1 MAATTAVLSLWPFA
15 KAPNA
20 RAAAPQPKSAR
31 LRIPPGVSRAIF
43 DSALAEFRS
52 VVGDEWVFTSEDDLE
67 PYRDA
72 YSILWNEPEEKI
84 ASAAV
89 APFTAEE
96 VQAVM
101 RIANARSIP
110 IYPISTGKNLGYG
123 GAAPVLSGSVVL
135 DLKRMNR
142 ILEIDERNSYVLVE
156 PGVSYFDLYRA
167 IQDKSLNLWIDCP
180 DPGWGSV
187 IGNALD
193 YGGGYTHSSY
203 RNHFEAHCGMEVVL
217 ANGELLRTGLG
228 ALPGAKT
235 WQQNKYGY
243 GPWIDGLFKQSSL
256 GVVTKMGFWLY
267 PAPDAY
273 LSGIVGVPKK
283 ADIDPL
289 VDVINYLE
297 NTVSMQGMPVFASP
311 FLPFGLPGASPPDM
325 PTYDSPVAEQ
335 EGYAAAHS
343 LPYWTVTVSYYGA
356 PEVVKAQWEYTKRK
370 AAAITGA
377 SFSGGD
383 VVGIPPKPDMLKGM
397 NRSLFGVPSLSIFFI
412 GARSEHAD
420 PTEGHIT
427 CSPIIPRTGEGI
439 TEAYDL
445 IFRTTK
451 RLGLPVT
458 VLSPPIGCW
467 ARTFAILVMM
477 AVTHDPEKN
486 KRTRAG
492 FREMIKI
499 LAEHGYGEY
508 RTAPA
513 FMDDVAATYSF
524 NNHALRR
531 FHEEVKDAI
540 DPNGIIS
547 AGRYGVW
554 PRHLRKRQA

>member
-1 MAATTAVLSLWPFA
+1 MVHRAEAEIGGMRTPAGISEADF
-15 KAPNA
+15 
-20 RAAAPQPKSAR
+20 AAAIA
-31 LRIPPGVSRAIF
+31 AF
-43 DSALAEFRS
+43 ES
-52 VVGDEWVFTSEDDLE
+52 VVGKEWVFTSDDDLE

-72 YSILWNEPEEKI
+72 YSILRDEPEERI

-89 APFTAEE
+89 APFTSDE

-101 RIANARSIP
+101 RIANEHRIP

-142 ILEIDERNSYVLVE
+142 ILEIDERNSYVLLE

-167 IQDKSLNLWIDCP
+167 IQDKGLNLWIDCP

-187 IGNALD
+187 VGNALD
-193 YGGGYTHSSY
+193 YGGGYTHSWY

-217 ANGELLRTGLG
+217 ANGELLRTGMG

-243 GPWIDGLFKQSSL
+243 GPFVDGLFKQSSL
-256 GVVTKMGFWLY
+256 GIVTKMGFWLY
-267 PAPDAY
+267 PAPEAY
-273 LSGIVGVPKK
+273 ISGVVGVPKK
-283 ADIDPL
+283 ADINAL

-311 FLPFGLPGASPPDM
+311 FLPFGLPGAPPPDM

-335 EGYAAAHS
+335 EAYAAAHN

-356 PEVVKAQWEYTKRK
+356 PEVVKAQWDYTKRK
-370 AAAITGA
+370 ASAIAGA
-377 SFSGGD
+377 TFSGGD
-383 VVGIPPKPDMLKGM
+383 VVTMPPKPEMLKGM

-412 GARSEHAD
+412 GARSEHSD
-420 PTEGHIT
+420 PTQGHIT

-439 TEAYDL
+439 SEAYDL

-451 RLGLPVT
+451 RLELPVT
-458 VLSPPIGCW
+458 ILSPPIGCW
-467 ARTFAILVMM
+467 ARTFVILVMI
-477 AVTHDPEKN
+477 AVTEDPAKN

-492 FREMIKI
+492 FREMIRI

-513 FMDDVAATYSF
+513 FMDDVMETYSF

-531 FHEEVKDAI
+531 FHETVKDAV

-554 PRHLRKRQA
+554 PKHIREKKA

>member
-1 MAATTAVLSLWPFA
+1 MRT
-15 KAPNA
+15 
-20 RAAAPQPKSAR
+20 
-31 LRIPPGVSRAIF
+31 PPGVSAADF
-43 DSALAEFRS
+43 ADALAKFKA
-52 VVGDEWVFTSEDDLE
+52 VVGDDWVLTSDEDLE

-72 YSILWNEPEEKI
+72 YSILWSEADERI

-89 APFTAEE
+89 APFTADE
-96 VQAVM
+96 VQAVV
-101 RIANARSIP
+101 RIANEKRIP

-142 ILEIDERNSYVLVE
+142 ILEIDERNAYVVVE
-156 PGVSYFDLYRA
+156 PGVSYFDLYRH
-167 IQDKSLNLWIDCP
+167 IQDKGLNLWIDCP

-193 YGGGYTHSSY
+193 YGGGYTHSGY

-217 ANGELLRTGLG
+217 ANGEFLRTGMG

-243 GPWIDGLFKQSSL
+243 GPWLDGLFKQSSL

-267 PAPDAY
+267 PAPEAY
-273 LSGIVGVPKK
+273 IAGVIGVPKK
-283 ADIDPL
+283 ADIEPL

-297 NTVSMQGMPVFASP
+297 NTVAMQGMPVFASP
-311 FLPFGLPGASPPDM
+311 FLPFGIPGANPPDM
-325 PTYDSPVAEQ
+325 PTYDSPLADQ
-335 EGYAAAHS
+335 EAYAAAHN

-356 PEVVKAQWEYTKRK
+356 PEVVKAQWDYTKRK
-370 AAAITGA
+370 ASAIAGA
-377 SFSGGD
+377 TFSGGD
-383 VVGIPPKPDMLKGM
+383 VVAMPPKPDMLKGM

-412 GARSEHAD
+412 GARGEHSD
-420 PTEGHIT
+420 PTDGHIT
-427 CSPIIPRTGEGI
+427 CSPIIPRTGKGI
-439 TEAYDL
+439 SEAYDL

-451 RLGLPVT
+451 RLELPVT

-467 ARTFAILVMM
+467 TRTFVILVMM

-513 FMDDVAATYSF
+513 FMDDVMATYSF
-524 NNHALRR
+524 NNHALLR
-531 FHEEVKDAI
+531 FHEAVKDAV

-554 PRHLRKRQA
+554 PRHLREKKT

>member
-1 MAATTAVLSLWPFA
+1 MRS
-15 KAPNA
+15 
-20 RAAAPQPKSAR
+20 
-31 LRIPPGVSRAIF
+31 PPGVSAADF
-43 DSALAEFRS
+43 ADALAGFKS
-52 VVGDEWVFTSEDDLE
+52 VVGEDWVFTSDEDLE

-72 YSILWNEPEEKI
+72 YSIFWNEPEERI

-101 RIANARSIP
+101 RIANEKRIP

-142 ILEIDERNSYVLVE
+142 ILEIDERNAYVLVE
-156 PGVSYFDLYRA
+156 PGVTYFDLYRH
-167 IQDKSLNLWIDCP
+167 IQDKKLNLWIDCP

-193 YGGGYTHSSY
+193 YGGGYTHSWY
-203 RNHFEAHCGMEVVL
+203 RNHFDAHCGMEVVL
-217 ANGELLRTGLG
+217 ASGEVLRTGMG

-243 GPWIDGLFKQSSL
+243 GPFVDGLFKQSGL

-267 PAPDAY
+267 PAPEAFV
-273 LSGIVGVPKK
+273 SGVIGVPKK
-283 ADIDPL
+283 ADINTL

-311 FLPFGLPGASPPDM
+311 FLPLGFEVPQPPGMPSADAS
-325 PTYDSPVAEQ
+325 VAEQ
-335 EGYAAAHS
+335 EAYAAANNI
-343 LPYWTVTVSYYGA
+343 PYWTVTVSYYGGT
-356 PEVVKAQWEYTKRK
+356 EVVKAQWEYTRRK
-370 AAAITGA
+370 ASTIAGATFTGGEVIA
-377 SFSGGD
+377 M
-383 VVGIPPKPDMLKGM
+383 PPKPDDLKGM
-397 NRSLFGVPSLSIFFI
+397 LSKSPFGIPALSIFSI
-412 GARSEHAD
+412 GARSEHSD

-439 TEAYDL
+439 TEAYEL
-445 IFRTTK
+445 IQKTAK
-451 RLGLPVT
+451 RLDLPVT
-458 VLSPPIGCW
+458 VLTPPIGCW
-467 ARTFAILVMM
+467 ARTFVILVMM
-477 AVTHDPEKN
+477 AVTHDPERN
-486 KRTRAG
+486 RRTRAT
-492 FREMIKI
+492 FREMVKI
-499 LAEHGYGEY
+499 LADHGYGEY

-513 FMDDVAATYSF
+513 FQDDVMATYSF
-524 NNHALRR
+524 NNHALLR
-531 FHEEVKDAI
+531 FHETVKDAV

-554 PRHLRKRQA
+554 PRHLREHKP

>member
-1 MAATTAVLSLWPFA
+1 MRT
-15 KAPNA
+15 
-20 RAAAPQPKSAR
+20 
-31 LRIPPGVSRAIF
+31 PPGVSAADFASAIAAF
-43 DSALAEFRS
+43 KA
-52 VVGDEWVFTSEDDLE
+52 VVGGDWVFTSDEDLE

-72 YSILWNEPEEKI
+72 YSILWSEADERI

-96 VQAVM
+96 VQAVV
-101 RIANARSIP
+101 RIANVKRIP

-142 ILEIDERNSYVLVE
+142 ILEIDERNAYVVVE
-156 PGVSYFDLYRA
+156 PGVSYFDLYRH
-167 IQDKSLNLWIDCP
+167 IQGNGLNLWIDCP

-193 YGGGYTHSSY
+193 YGGGYTHSGY

-217 ANGELLRTGLG
+217 ADGEFLRTGMG
-228 ALPGAKT
+228 ALPGAQT

-243 GPWIDGLFKQSSL
+243 GPWLDGLFKQSSL

-267 PAPDAY
+267 PAPEAY
-273 LSGIVGVPKK
+273 IAGVIGVPKK
-283 ADIDPL
+283 ADIEPL

-297 NTVSMQGMPVFASP
+297 NTVAIQGMPVFASP
-311 FLPFGLPGASPPDM
+311 FLPFGIPGANPPDM

-335 EGYAAAHS
+335 EAYAAAHY
-343 LPYWTVTVSYYGA
+343 LPYWTTTVSYYGA

-370 AAAITGA
+370 ASSIVGA
-377 SFSGGD
+377 TFSGGD
-383 VVGIPPKPDMLKGM
+383 LVAMPPKPDMLKGM

-412 GARSEHAD
+412 GARSPHSD

-427 CSPIIPRTGEGI
+427 CSPIIPRTGKGI
-439 TEAYDL
+439 SEAYDL

-451 RLGLPVT
+451 RLELPVT

-467 ARTFAILVMM
+467 ARTFVILVMM

-513 FMDDVAATYSF
+513 FMDDVMATYSY
-524 NNHALRR
+524 NNHALLR
-531 FHEEVKDAI
+531 FHEAVKDAV
-540 DPNGIIS
+540 DPNGILS

-554 PRHLRKRQA
+554 PKHLREKKT